1 MDCVIKLPKE
11 GKEDRKAEE
20 RWGKA
25 IQYEGLQI
33 CYKPGIVRVQIL
45 EEESWEANLLKFLK
59 MKLYRGYN

>member
-25 IQYEGLQI
+25 IQYEGL
-33 CYKPGIVRVQIL
+33 
-45 EEESWEANLLKFLK
+45 
-59 MKLYRGYN
+59 